1 MRHLDEIIIHCTATV
16 EGKNYTVKTIDRWH
30 KDRGWKG
37 IGYHYVVYL
46 DGSIHEGRPLAQQG
60 AHVSG
65 HNKSTAGVVYV
76 GGLDKNKDP
85 KDTRTA
91 AQKKS
96 LHKICKD
103 LVSDFPTIKK
113 ISGHNQYANKACPC
127 FSVPPEFSY
136 IVDGSPPPVS
146 EKPVTTDK
154 KSNWV
159 LPVFMII
166 AAVGVI
172 VVLATR

>member
-1 MRHLDEIIIHCTATV
+1 MRRLDEIIHHCLATV
-16 EGKNYTVKTIDRWH
+16 EGKNYTVADVDVWH

-37 IGYHYVVYL
+37 IGYHYL
-46 DGSIHEGRPLAQQG
+46 IDLEGKRHKGRPLSQQG

-65 HNKSTAGVVYV
+65 HNKGTVGIAYV
-76 GGLDKNKDP
+76 GGLDKNKQP
-85 KDTRTA
+85 KDTRTP
-91 AQKKS
+91 AQKKAMHE
-96 LHKICKD
+96 LCKE
-103 LVSDFPTIKK
+103 LVEKYPSIKK

-159 LPVFMII
+159 LPVIMII
-166 AAVGVI
+166 AAVAVI
-172 VVLATR
+172 VFLATR